1 MTPPLELARSI
12 TGRLVPGAVP
22 ADIDTAYRLGKP
34 LGNRPRPLLIRYVKT
49 STRDQLLWSKK
60 DLQTHEDLK
69 SLWIKED
76 ANQKVRQH
84 QNDVRTIAKLAADQG
99 INATPKGTKLLYNG
113 RLYAHNE
120 LDMLPNCISLL
131 RTNTMVGRN
140 YIAFK
145 GPSSPLS
152 NMSKCKLIDEKG
164 ESHQSVEHC
173 LQQRKAEFANA
184 PSKVS
189 LIRGTQCPFRVRAIG
204 KSIHPPGWN
213 DQVEAVLS
221 DLLQRKFTQNS
232 DLQIYLLQ
240 SGQKQLTEAT
250 LDPKWGAG
258 VYLSSKKLEDR
269 SWEGQNRCG
278 QLLMETRDR
287 LARENTTNDIA
298 PAHLSV
304 DMVLIDQPD
313 QAIPVFTILLL
324 SLPRSG
330 LCPFLALLCVVQAY
344 M

>member
-1 MTPPLELARSI
+1 M
-12 TGRLVPGAVP
+12 P

-49 STRDQLLWSKK
+49 STRDQLLRSKK
-60 DLQTHEDLK
+60 DLQTHEDLT

-76 ANQKVRQH
+76 ANQKIRQQ
-84 QNDVRTIAKLAADQG
+84 QNDVRTIAKLAAHQG
-99 INATPKGTKLLYNG
+99 INATTKGTKLLYNG

-131 RTNTMVGRN
+131 RTNTRVGSN

-184 PSKVS
+184 SSKVS

-204 KSIHPPGWN
+204 KSIHVPGWN

-240 SGQKQLTEAT
+240 SGQKQLIEAT

-269 SWEGQNRCG
+269 SW
-278 QLLMETRDR
+278 
-287 LARENTTNDIA
+287 
-298 PAHLSV
+298 
-304 DMVLIDQPD
+304 
-313 QAIPVFTILLL
+313 
-324 SLPRSG
+324 
-330 LCPFLALLCVVQAY
+330 
-344 M
+344 